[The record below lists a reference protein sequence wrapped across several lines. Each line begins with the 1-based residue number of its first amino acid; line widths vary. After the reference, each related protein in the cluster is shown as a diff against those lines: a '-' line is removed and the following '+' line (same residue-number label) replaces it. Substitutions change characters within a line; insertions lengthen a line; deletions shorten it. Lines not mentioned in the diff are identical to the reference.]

1 LNGGTRTG
9 HGMRLN
15 GKVAVVTGAGTGIGR
30 AIAGLFGREGAR
42 VVLTGRRPEPI
53 TEASEEILRTGGHAL
68 PVTADVT
75 SAAEVQKLTQAT
87 VDTFGRIDILV
98 NNAGSVVSRTSTQDC
113 PESDWLKTIDLNLHS
128 AFLCS
133 KFALPELIK
142 ARGNIIQVASVFGLL
157 GAANTAAY
165 TASKGALVSLTRAMA
180 MDLGSSGVRVNSLCP
195 AYVETDLN
203 REMLDG
209 LRSHGQIHEVL
220 GRLPLGVLGQP
231 RDVAYAALFLA
242 SDEARWV
249 TGIALPVDGGMSAGR
264 S

>member
-1 LNGGTRTG
+1 VNAGEHVGD
-9 HGMRLN
+9 GMRLT

-30 AIAGLFGREGAR
+30 AIAGVFGREGAS
-42 VVLTGRRPEPI
+42 VVLNGRRPGPI
-53 TEASEEILRTGGHAL
+53 TEASEEILRAGGHAVAV
-68 PVTADVT
+68 PADVT
-75 SAAEVQKLTQAT
+75 SAHEAQKLAQAA
-87 VDTFGRIDILV
+87 VDAFGKIDILV
-98 NNAGSVVSRTSTQDC
+98 NNAGSVVSRTTALDC
-113 PESDWLKTIDLNLHS
+113 SESDWLRTIELNLHS

-133 KFALPELIK
+133 KLALPELIK
-142 ARGNIIQVASVFGLL
+142 TRGNIIQVASVFGLL

-180 MDLGSSGVRVNSLCP
+180 MDLGPSGVRVNSLCP

-203 REMLDG
+203 REMLDD
-209 LRSHGQIHEVL
+209 LRSRGQIHEVL
-220 GRLPLGVLGQP
+220 DRLPLGALGRP
-231 RDVAYAALFLA
+231 SDVAFAALYLA